1 MKHQI
6 AFSTSLCK
14 TIGLSKKKTDAI
26 VAFAVNL
33 LILGYHGCR
42 HVTTASSVVEIEGTF
57 ISLHPMSWS
66 ESLSFSTCDKKIR
79 RNYFPCRGNSGLVLN
94 TPQMTALHTVAPPGV
109 FFFWQFDFGGD
120 MFFFCLLACVSYWT
134 VKVKCLLLLQLS
146 PSCGAR
152 TDLLILRSY
161 DGTTILE
168 WERHEEGAGRKR
180 RRNPFNQPPKGI
192 WVGWLCPAAISKF

>member
-1 MKHQI
+1 MVPWWYIQLDGSMKHQI

-57 ISLHPMSWS
+57 ISPHPMSWS
-66 ESLSFSTCDKKIR
+66 ESLSFSTCDKKIC

-120 MFFFCLLACVSYWT
+120 MFFFPCWPVFPIGRLKLNVYRCSNYPLLAAR
-134 VKVKCLLLLQLS
+134 
-146 PSCGAR
+146 AR
-152 TDLLILRSY
+152 T
-161 DGTTILE
+161 
-168 WERHEEGAGRKR
+168 
-180 RRNPFNQPPKGI
+180 
-192 WVGWLCPAAISKF
+192 C